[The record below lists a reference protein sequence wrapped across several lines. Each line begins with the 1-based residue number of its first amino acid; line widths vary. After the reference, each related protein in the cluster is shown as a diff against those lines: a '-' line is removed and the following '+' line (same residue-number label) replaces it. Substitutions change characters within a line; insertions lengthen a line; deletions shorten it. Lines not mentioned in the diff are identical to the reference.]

1 MLPGSP
7 CWPQCR
13 WSNSLALWRDHLPQP
28 PQAAVSDKDQRKSD
42 PPPPFCFSLVD
53 PPGSLYSSNPPGAS
67 WSTLRNRLISSG
79 SSCGTTPQTFTID
92 WPTTQGLSNGEAWK
106 RPFNKCF
113 RSRWGNKESLHLSQ
127 KWSTEGWPGMLGG
140 ITAKAHC
147 PPPPPPPP
155 PLLSCA
161 VFHSCCSTI
170 EMLHSSSTSQ
180 HGELLI

>member
-42 PPPPFCFSLVD
+42 PPPPFCFSLLD
-53 PPGSLYSSNPPGAS
+53 PPGSHYSLNPPGAS
-67 WSTLRNRLISSG
+67 WSTLRNCLISSG
-79 SSCGTTPQTFTID
+79 SGTTHQTFTTS

-140 ITAKAHC
+140 ITAKAHS
-147 PPPPPPPP
+147 PPPPPPP